1 MNACLRGKQDP
12 QVEPR
17 THFQLHASQVG
28 LVSEVVI
35 QRREAS
41 VSESTSSRRR
51 WACAGLRMSVLLRG
65 HTRHGQNHRQLGTD
79 SKTELAMSCQDM
91 PTSEETHARGH
102 G

>member
-1 MNACLRGKQDP
+1 M
-12 QVEPR
+12 
-17 THFQLHASQVG
+17 THVAFWVCEL
-28 LVSEVVI
+28 L
-35 QRREAS
+35 RREATLPRE
-41 VSESTSSRRR
+41 VSDSRESRRR

>member
-17 THFQLHASQVG
+17 THFQLHTSHAG
-28 LVSEVVI
+28 WVSEVAI

-41 VSESTSSRRR
+41 VSESASSRRR
-51 WACAGLRMSVLLRG
+51 WACAGLMSVLLRG
-65 HTRHGQNHRQLGTD
+65 HTRHRQNHRQLGTD
-79 SKTELAMSCQDM
+79 SKAELAMSCQDM
-91 PTSEETHARGH
+91 PTSEETHARGQ